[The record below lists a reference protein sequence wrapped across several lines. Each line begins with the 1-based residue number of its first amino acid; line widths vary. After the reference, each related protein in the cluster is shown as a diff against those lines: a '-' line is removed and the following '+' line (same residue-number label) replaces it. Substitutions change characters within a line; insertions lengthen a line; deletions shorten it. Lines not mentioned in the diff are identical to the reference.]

1 MFKIAFMAVIALAVI
16 LAIREVCI
24 IIKRSIKALRLK
36 KIRACK
42 GWNSFS
48 GYDSEKDQVNETLDR
63 R

>member
-1 MFKIAFMAVIALAVI
+1 M
-16 LAIREVCI
+16 AIREVCI

-42 GWNSFS
+42 GWNSFT
-48 GYDSEKDQVNETLDR
+48 GYESEKDQVNETLDR